1 MGAADA
7 RLEHSAAP
15 HRYLRPLGYIV
26 DRNCFIE
33 AAYAPDLDVDD
44 AAGAQLG
51 RGLSVAA
58 PVNRFIQADRRLQ
71 LLLQLRVEVE
81 VVMPQRLF
89 DHQQVEAVELSQ
101 VIDLVQCVRGI
112 SVATQEN
119 IRPALADSLEDVHVP
134 SRLTFDFNP
143 PIAGAELGFNL
154 LEQLLHRVLDS
165 DGDAARDFSLRAAY
179 QLP

>member
-15 HRYLRPLGYIV
+15 HGYLRPLGYIV
-26 DRNCFIE
+26 DRNCLTE
-33 AAYAPDLDVDD
+33 AAYTPDLDVDD

-81 VVMPQRLF
+81 VVMPQRLL
-89 DHQQVEAVELSQ
+89 DHQEVETVELAQ
-101 VIDLVQCVRGI
+101 VLDLVQCVRGI
-112 SVATQEN
+112 SVATQKN
-119 IRPALADSLEDVHVP
+119 IRPALADSFENVHVP
-134 SRLTFDFNP
+134 SRLTLDLNP
-143 PIAGAELGFNL
+143 PIAGGEFSFNL
-154 LEQLLHRVLDS
+154 LEQLLHRILDS
-165 DGDAARDFSLRAAY
+165 DGDAARDFSLRAA
-179 QLP
+179 QQPP